1 MNFHLKC
8 ILDLS
13 VESTL
18 SGNQQHDKDRQE
30 FYFTNALLSI
40 AIVINIHKSM
50 HADIHWPKSLIYFEN
65 RKGSTSW
72 LCMLIYLTLRF
83 PMHHS
88 FCDVIT
94 SNVRMQTQE
103 KCCYDIDLIR
113 GLFFLMLIMFFL

>member
-50 HADIHWPKSLIYFEN
+50 HADIH
-65 RKGSTSW
+65 
-72 LCMLIYLTLRF
+72 
-83 PMHHS
+83 
-88 FCDVIT
+88 
-94 SNVRMQTQE
+94 
-103 KCCYDIDLIR
+103 
-113 GLFFLMLIMFFL
+113 

>member
-50 HADIHWPKSLIYFEN
+50 HADIHWPKLLIYFEN

-72 LCMLIYLTLRF
+72 LCMLICLTLRF